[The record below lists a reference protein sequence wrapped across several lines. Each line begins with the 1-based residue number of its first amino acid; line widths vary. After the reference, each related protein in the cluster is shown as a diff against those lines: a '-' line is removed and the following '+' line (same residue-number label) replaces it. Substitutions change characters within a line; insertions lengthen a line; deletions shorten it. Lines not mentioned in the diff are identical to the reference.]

1 MADVDSRRRKMIAD
15 LTAHIKGQYES
26 GEITG
31 QNAAMNVE
39 GVRGMPLSELES
51 FCQRV
56 GIEVSDG

>member
-1 MADVDSRRRKMIAD
+1 MIAD